1 MKKIWDWLKESHRW
15 LHLLLGLVIGFAS
28 TSLYCAAYA
37 GIGVTITSELK
48 DKLWG
53 GLWDW
58 TDFVLTVVGV
68 AIGYAIHGLI
78 FGFIIV

>member
-1 MKKIWDWLKESHRW
+1 MKKIWDWLMESHRW
-15 LHLLLGLVIGFAS
+15 LHILIGLLIGFGS

-37 GIGVTITSELK
+37 GIGVAVTSELK

-58 TDFVLTVVGV
+58 WDFVLTVVGV
-68 AIGYAIHGLI
+68 AMGYAVHGLI
-78 FGFIIV
+78 FGFVFY

>member
-1 MKKIWDWLKESHRW
+1 MKKIIEWFKNSHRW
-15 LHLLLGLVIGFAS
+15 LHLLLGLLIGFGAMGV
-28 TSLYCAAYA
+28 YGAAYA
-37 GIGVTITSELK
+37 GIGVAVTSELK

-58 TDFVLTVVGV
+58 VDFILTIFGV

-78 FGFIIV
+78 LGFVFV

>member
-1 MKKIWDWLKESHRW
+1 MKKLIDWIKSSHRW
-15 LHLLLGLVIGFAS
+15 LHLLIGLLIGFGA
-28 TSLYCAAYA
+28 TSIYCAALA
-37 GIGVTITSELK
+37 GFGVAVTSELK

-58 TDFVLTVVGV
+58 IDFVLTIVGV

-78 FGFIIV
+78 FGFVFV

>member
-1 MKKIWDWLKESHRW
+1 MKKIIEWLKKSHRW
-15 LHLLLGLVIGFAS
+15 LHLLVGLLIGFGAS
-28 TSLYCAAYA
+28 SIYCAAYA
-37 GIGVTITSELK
+37 GIGVAVTSELK

-58 TDFVLTVVGV
+58 VDFILTIFGV

-78 FGFIIV
+78 WGFVFY